1 MNNLTTLLKARKTIN
16 AKITAARKAKLK
28 AINSKA
34 TTKAT
39 TKATA
44 AKRAT
49 LLAKLK
55 SGSVVTLKTINRT
68 EMVKT
73 VNGAV
78 IWHRY
83 RSENKNSDDAGWNKF
98 TVQTVYENRV
108 VLKNGSILFPIFYTI
123 DKKYIRTIKNHPVIA

>member
-1 MNNLTTLLKARKTIN
+1 MNNLTALLKALKAIN
-16 AKITAARKAKLK
+16 GKISAVRKAKLK

-34 TTKAT
+34 TA
-39 TKATA
+39 KATA

-55 SGSVVTLKTINRT
+55 SGSVVTLKTISPN

-73 VNGAV
+73 VDGAV

-83 RSENKNSDDAGWNKF
+83 RSENKNSNEAGWNKF
-98 TVQTVYENRV
+98 TVETVYENSV
-108 VLKNGSILFPIFYTI
+108 VLKNGSTLFPIFYTI
-123 DKKYIRTIKNHPVIA
+123 NKEYIRTIKNDPVIA

>member
-39 TKATA
+39 A

-55 SGSVVTLKTINRT
+55 SGSVVTLKTINRN

-98 TVQTVYENRV
+98 TVQTVYENSV

>member
-1 MNNLTTLLKARKTIN
+1 MNNLTTLIKARKTIN
-16 AKITAARKAKLK
+16 AKIAAARKAKLK

-34 TTKAT
+34 TA
-39 TKATA
+39 KATA

-55 SGSVVTLKTINRT
+55 SGSVVTLKTINRN

-73 VNGAV
+73 VNGIV

-83 RSENKNSDDAGWNKF
+83 RRENSDETGWNKF
-98 TVQTVYENRV
+98 TVQTVYENSV
-108 VLKNGSILFPIFYTI
+108 VLNNGNVIN
-123 DKKYIRTIKNHPVIA
+123 KEYIRTIKNDPVIA

>member
-16 AKITAARKAKLK
+16 AKITATRKAKLK
-28 AINSKA
+28 AINSKS
-34 TTKAT
+34 T

-55 SGSVVTLKTINRT
+55 SGSVVTLKTINRN

-98 TVQTVYENRV
+98 TVQTVYENSV

>member
-1 MNNLTTLLKARKTIN
+1 MNNLTTLLKARKTIS

-28 AINSKA
+28 AINS
-34 TTKAT
+34 KAT

-55 SGSVVTLKTINRT
+55 SGSVVTLKIINRN

-73 VNGAV
+73 VNGTP
-78 IWHRY
+78 IWHRCFMHMHF
-83 RSENKNSDDAGWNKF
+83 EWCKF
-98 TVQTVYENRV
+98 TVRAVYKNSV
-108 VLKNGSILFPIFYTI
+108 ALKNGSILFPIFYTI
-123 DKKYIRTIKNHPVIA
+123 DKKYIRTIKNHPLIA

>member
-1 MNNLTTLLKARKTIN
+1 MNNLTTLIKARKAIN
-16 AKITAARKAKLK
+16 GKITAARKAKLK

-34 TTKAT
+34 TA
-39 TKATA
+39 KATA
-44 AKRAT
+44 AKRTT

-55 SGSVVTLKTINRT
+55 SGSVVTLKTINRN

-83 RSENKNSDDAGWNKF
+83 RRENSDETGWNKF
-98 TVQTVYENRV
+98 TVQTVYENSV
-108 VLKNGSILFPIFYTI
+108 VLNNGNVIN
-123 DKKYIRTIKNHPVIA
+123 KEYIRTIKNHPVIA

>member
-1 MNNLTTLLKARKTIN
+1 MNNLTTLIKARKTIN
-16 AKITAARKAKLK
+16 AKIAAARKAKLK

-34 TTKAT
+34 TA
-39 TKATA
+39 KATA

-55 SGSVVTLKTINRT
+55 SGSVVTLKTINRN

-73 VNGAV
+73 VNGIG

-83 RSENKNSDDAGWNKF
+83 MRENSDETGWNKF
-98 TVQTVYENRV
+98 TVQTVYENSV
-108 VLKNGSILFPIFYTI
+108 VLNNGNVIN
-123 DKKYIRTIKNHPVIA
+123 KEYIRTIKNDPVIA